1 MEKEQ
6 KERRENREKRG
17 GWERRKR
24 ERERETIN
32 LEEKKTREV
41 AIVTKDGALQ
51 V

>member
-1 MEKEQ
+1 MGKEKE
-6 KERRENREKRG
+6 
-17 GWERRKR
+17 R